1 MTSWNCGANN
11 VSVQFKGLILVLAD
25 LLARGA
31 LDLLQGFDAFAEISS
46 ILVIVAY
53 DWDVLR
59 SDVRDGLG

>member
-1 MTSWNCGANN
+1 M
-11 VSVQFKGLILVLAD
+11 QFKGLILVLAD